1 METKLLFSQTK
12 QMLKWRLIQVG
23 HRNQKSLFLGLPN
36 INCYESFWDIKWSWR
51 CFSYLLSKNSSQFD
65 SHCMFLGVL
74 LMEKLSPEN
83 VNAWVSL
90 DHFVGIYRRSDY
102 CAGLYCK
109 TGVCGWEPFTC
120 VCLGCWLKKASH
132 GFVFQLLVSFML
144 ATISGISQWGTSWWS
159 TEKGRLEGGCN
170 GTSFS
175 LQGTTCNK

>member
-109 TGVCGWEPFTC
+109 QESVAEN
-120 VCLGCWLKKASH
+120 H
-132 GFVFQLLVSFML
+132 LLVS
-144 ATISGISQWGTSWWS
+144 AWGVGSRRHHMALYSNYSYLLYW
-159 TEKGRLEGGCN
+159 
-170 GTSFS
+170 
-175 LQGTTCNK
+175 LQLLG